1 MQEKRE
7 KIRYLDNIRYMFQN
21 WAKWNSKSFLY
32 LVVWVPALIV
42 VPMLGAY
49 VPKAMIDSIE
59 AGVSIPQLVLKIT
72 LISGGIAAA
81 SWIGPFMEQKMQGA
95 AQIIRM
101 RYAVMA
107 FNKLMTCD
115 YVDVESLAGRERFER
130 SRRFTGNDGMPY
142 SSYFCIVVCQL
153 AVAVFGLLTSA
164 ALLVKLP
171 VLMLVLILAASA
183 AEFFVFLQEFRYDEK
198 VGTKI
203 SQFYVRLNYF
213 YRTSHD
219 FFAGK
224 DVRLY
229 GLSDWFA
236 RITAGVMQSLVKVQ
250 NKYLRVSFTV
260 TTGRALISMLR
271 DLAAYF
277 FLIAAVLN
285 ESITVSDFIFYFG
298 IVTGFSGY
306 ISVLLYQLRALKQ
319 CALECQK
326 YREFVQR
333 PQEGVADKPDLI
345 TRGACSIEF
354 QNVGFRYPDAE
365 TQTILNMSFSVR
377 PGENIAIVGENG
389 AGKTTAIKLL
399 CGLYAPGSGK
409 ILVNGEDIND
419 YSQKSI
425 FDLFSVVFQDYH
437 FLPLSIEKNIALQVE
452 EQIDHARV
460 AQVLQKAGMKEKIDS
475 LPQGA
480 ASNMDKTIYK
490 DAVDFSGGEKQ
501 KLLLARALYKD
512 APILVLDEPTAALDP
527 IAENELYLQYS
538 ALSKGKTSF
547 FISHRL
553 SSTRFCDRILFI
565 ADGTVAEVGTHEEL
579 MAKKGRYYRMYQL
592 QSYYY
597 KEAVV

>member
-81 SWIGPFMEQKMQGA
+81 SWIGPFMQQKMQGA
-95 AQIIRM
+95 AEIIRM
-101 RYAVMA
+101 RYAVLA

-115 YVDVESLAGRERFER
+115 YVDVESLSGRERFAR
-130 SRRFTGNDGMPY
+130 SRRFTGGDGMAY
-142 SSYFCIVVCQL
+142 SSYFCTVVCQF
-153 AVAVFGLLTSA
+153 AVAVFGLITSA

-198 VGTKI
+198 VGAKT
-203 SQFYVRLNYF
+203 SQFYVKLNYF
-213 YRTSHD
+213 YRASHD

-224 DVRLY
+224 DIRLY
-229 GLSDWFA
+229 GLADWFA

-277 FLIAAVLN
+277 FLIASVLN

-333 PQEGVADKPDLI
+333 PQEGAADKPALTTD
-345 TRGACSIEF
+345 GACSIEF
-354 QNVGFRYPDAE
+354 QDVGFRYPDAE
-365 TQTILNMSFSVR
+365 TQTIHNMSFSVR

-437 FLPLSIEKNIALQVE
+437 FLPLSVEKNISLQNE
-452 EQIDHARV
+452 DTIDHVRV

-480 ASNMDKTIYK
+480 ASHMDKTIYK

-565 ADGTVAEVGTHEEL
+565 ADGTVDEAGTHEEL

>member
-81 SWIGPFMEQKMQGA
+81 SWIGPFMQQKMQGA
-95 AQIIRM
+95 AEIIRM
-101 RYAVMA
+101 RYAVLA

-115 YVDVESLAGRERFER
+115 YVDVESLAGRERFAR
-130 SRRFTGNDGMPY
+130 SRRFTGSDDMPY
-142 SSYFCIVVCQL
+142 SSYFCTVVCQL
-153 AVAVFGLLTSA
+153 AVAVFGLFTSM
-164 ALLVKLP
+164 ALLAELP
-171 VLMLVLILAASA
+171 VLMLAVILAASA

-198 VGTKI
+198 TRTQI
-203 SQFYVRLNYF
+203 SRFYVKLNYF
-213 YRTSHD
+213 YRASHD

-224 DVRLY
+224 DIRLY

-236 RITAGVMQSLVKVQ
+236 RITAGVMKSLVKVQ

-277 FLIAAVLN
+277 FLIASVLN

-306 ISVLLYQLRALKQ
+306 VSLLLYQLRALKQ

-333 PQEGVADKPDLI
+333 PQAETEPKPDLV
-345 TRGACSIEF
+345 TDGACSIEF
-354 QNVGFRYPDAE
+354 QDVGFRYPDAK
-365 TQTILNMSFSVR
+365 TQTIHNMSFSVR

-389 AGKTTAIKLL
+389 AGKTTAVKLL
-399 CGLYAPGSGK
+399 CGLYAPGSGR
-409 ILVNGEDIND
+409 ILVNGKDISC

-437 FLPLSIEKNIALQVE
+437 FLPLSIEKNIALQSE
-452 EQIDHARV
+452 EKIDRARV
-460 AQVLQKAGMKEKIDS
+460 AAVLQKSGMQEKIGS

-480 ASNMDKTIYK
+480 ASHMDKTIYK

>member
-32 LVVWVPALIV
+32 LVVWVPALIL

-81 SWIGPFMEQKMQGA
+81 SWIGPFMQQKMQGA
-95 AQIIRM
+95 AEIIRM

-236 RITAGVMQSLVKVQ
+236 RITAGVMKSLVKVQ

-333 PQEGVADKPDLI
+333 PQAAPAGKPALTTD
-345 TRGACSIEF
+345 GACSIEF

-365 TQTILNMSFSVR
+365 TQTIHNMSFSVR

-409 ILVNGEDIND
+409 ILVNGKDIND

-437 FLPLSIEKNIALQVE
+437 FLPLSVEKNISLQSE
-452 EQIDHARV
+452 DEIDHARV

-480 ASNMDKTIYK
+480 ASHMDKTIYK

-579 MAKKGRYYRMYQL
+579 MVKKGRYYRMYQL

>member
-7 KIRYLDNIRYMFQN
+7 KIRYLDNIKYMFQN
-21 WAKWNSKSFLY
+21 WAKWNAKSFMY
-32 LVVWVPALIV
+32 LLVWVPALIV

-81 SWIGPFMEQKMQGA
+81 SWIGPFMQQKMQGA
-95 AQIIRM
+95 AEIIRM

-130 SRRFTGNDGMPY
+130 SRRFTGGDDMAY
-142 SSYFCIVVCQL
+142 SSYFCTVVCQF
-153 AVAVFGLLTSA
+153 AVAVFGLITSA

-183 AEFFVFLQEFRYDEK
+183 AEFFVFLQEFRYNEK
-198 VGTKI
+198 VCTKI

-213 YRTSHD
+213 YRASHD

-224 DVRLY
+224 DIRLY
-229 GLSDWFA
+229 GLADWFA
-236 RITAGVMQSLVKVQ
+236 CITAGVMKSLVKVQ

-277 FLIAAVLN
+277 FLIAAVLH

-333 PQEGVADKPDLI
+333 PQEGAADKPDLI

-354 QNVGFRYPDAE
+354 QDVGFRYPDAE
-365 TQTILNMSFSVR
+365 TQTIHNMSFSVR

-409 ILVNGEDIND
+409 ILVNGRDIKD

-437 FLPLSIEKNIALQVE
+437 FLPLSVEKNISLQSE
-452 EQIDHARV
+452 DTIDHVRV
-460 AQVLQKAGMKEKIDS
+460 ARVLQKAGMKEKIDS

-480 ASNMDKTIYK
+480 ASHMDKTIYK

-565 ADGTVAEVGTHEEL
+565 ADGTVAEAGTHEEL

>member
-7 KIRYLDNIRYMFQN
+7 KIRYLDNIKYMFQN
-21 WAKWNSKSFLY
+21 WAKWNAKSFVY
-32 LVVWVPALIV
+32 LLVWVPALIV

-49 VPKAMIDSIE
+49 VPKAMIDSIS

-142 SSYFCIVVCQL
+142 SSYFCIVVCQF
-153 AVAVFGLLTSA
+153 AVAVFGLITSA

-183 AEFFVFLQEFRYDEK
+183 AEFFVFLQEFRYNEK
-198 VGTKI
+198 VCTKI
-203 SQFYVRLNYF
+203 SQFYVKLNYF

-224 DVRLY
+224 DIRLY
-229 GLSDWFA
+229 GLADWFA
-236 RITAGVMQSLVKVQ
+236 CITAGVMKSLVKVQ

-277 FLIAAVLN
+277 FLIVSVLN
-285 ESITVSDFIFYFG
+285 DSITVSDFIFYFG

-333 PQEGVADKPDLI
+333 PQEGAADKPALTTD
-345 TRGACSIEF
+345 GACSIEF

-365 TQTILNMSFSVR
+365 TQTIHNMSFSVR

-437 FLPLSIEKNIALQVE
+437 FLPLSVEKNISLQSE
-452 EQIDHARV
+452 DTIDHARV

-480 ASNMDKTIYK
+480 ASHMDKTIYK

-565 ADGTVAEVGTHEEL
+565 ADGTVAEAGTHEEL

>member
-333 PQEGVADKPDLI
+333 PQAAPADKPALTTD
-345 TRGACSIEF
+345 GACSIEF

-365 TQTILNMSFSVR
+365 TQTIHNMSFSVC

-437 FLPLSIEKNIALQVE
+437 FLPLSVEKNISLQSE
-452 EQIDHARV
+452 DEIDHARV

>member
-115 YVDVESLAGRERFER
+115 YVNVESLAGRERFER

-306 ISVLLYQLRALKQ
+306 ISLLLYQLRALKQ

-333 PQEGVADKPDLI
+333 PQEGAADKPDLI
-345 TRGACSIEF
+345 TDGACSIEF
-354 QNVGFRYPDAE
+354 QDVGFRYPDAE
-365 TQTILNMSFSVR
+365 TQTIHNMSFSVR

-409 ILVNGEDIND
+409 ILVNGRDIKD

-437 FLPLSIEKNIALQVE
+437 FLPLSVEKNISLQSE
-452 EQIDHARV
+452 DEIDHARV

-480 ASNMDKTIYK
+480 ASHMDKTIYK

>member
-81 SWIGPFMEQKMQGA
+81 SWIGPFMQQKMQGA

-130 SRRFTGNDGMPY
+130 SRRFTDNDGMPY

-229 GLSDWFA
+229 GLDLSE
-236 RITAGVMQSLVKVQ
+236 
-250 NKYLRVSFTV
+250 N
-260 TTGRALISMLR
+260 MLR
-271 DLAAYF
+271 TAKEKLGDDADLTIGDAEALPFEDGTFDLLLCNDSFHHYPAPDKVLMEFMRVLKPEGTLLLSDYCMAFPLRQLMNVFIRFSDDGDVRIYSEKEITGLLQAA
-277 FLIAAVLN
+277 
-285 ESITVSDFIFYFG
+285 
-298 IVTGFSGY
+298 
-306 ISVLLYQLRALKQ
+306 
-319 CALECQK
+319 
-326 YREFVQR
+326 
-333 PQEGVADKPDLI
+333 
-345 TRGACSIEF
+345 
-354 QNVGFRYPDAE
+354 GFR
-365 TQTILNMSFSVR
+365 
-377 PGENIAIVGENG
+377 
-389 AGKTTAIKLL
+389 
-399 CGLYAPGSGK
+399 
-409 ILVNGEDIND
+409 DII
-419 YSQKSI
+419 YG
-425 FDLFSVVFQDYH
+425 
-437 FLPLSIEKNIALQVE
+437 
-452 EQIDHARV
+452 RT
-460 AQVLQKAGMKEKIDS
+460 
-475 LPQGA
+475 
-480 ASNMDKTIYK
+480 DKTGCVI
-490 DAVDFSGGEKQ
+490 VC
-501 KLLLARALYKD
+501 R
-512 APILVLDEPTAALDP
+512 
-527 IAENELYLQYS
+527 
-538 ALSKGKTSF
+538 KTSD
-547 FISHRL
+547 
-553 SSTRFCDRILFI
+553 RFGN
-565 ADGTVAEVGTHEEL
+565 A
-579 MAKKGRYYRMYQL
+579 Q
-592 QSYYY
+592 
-597 KEAVV
+597 